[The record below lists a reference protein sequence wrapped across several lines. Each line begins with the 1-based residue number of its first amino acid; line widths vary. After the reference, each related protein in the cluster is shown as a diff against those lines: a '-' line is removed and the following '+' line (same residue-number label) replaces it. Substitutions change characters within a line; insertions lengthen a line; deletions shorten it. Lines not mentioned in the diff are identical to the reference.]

1 MTTEQASP
9 AQQSTADPA
18 PTGTGAP
25 TPTDRLH
32 QQALADSTQ
41 TGQASPAFVPS
52 TPGVGAG
59 TLGRT
64 SVGLIAVIGIILL
77 CAWLLKRFSGARG
90 HNADMLTVVASRGI
104 GQRERVVVVEIED
117 KWLVL
122 GVTPHSINTLHTLDA
137 QAAPAAPA
145 GHPPSFGTAFAH
157 NLKQATARLSRRPGR

>member
-1 MTTEQASP
+1 MTAAQVSPSAETAQPGSGAP
-9 AQQSTADPA
+9 AQSHWLHKPPVADNA
-18 PTGTGAP
+18 
-25 TPTDRLH
+25 
-32 QQALADSTQ
+32 Q
-41 TGQASPAFVPS
+41 TGQASPAFAP
-52 TPGVGAG
+52 TAPGVGAG

-64 SVGLIAVIGIILL
+64 SVGLIVVIGIILL

-90 HNADMLTVVASRGI
+90 HNAETLTVVASRGI

-137 QAAPAAPA
+137 QPAPAAHD

-157 NLKQATARLSRRPGR
+157 NLKQATARFSRRPER